1 MPITIRLNGEK
12 RSLDNHT
19 SVLDLLEFFE
29 LSPQRVIVER
39 NRQIVDK
46 DSIDQVTL
54 EDGDD
59 IEIIRLVSGG

>member
-1 MPITIRLNGEK
+1 MPITIRLNGED
-12 RSLDNHT
+12 RSLDSHT
-19 SVLDLLEFFE
+19 SVSDLLALFE

-39 NRQIVDK
+39 NRTIVDK
-46 DSIDQVTL
+46 DSIDQVRL

>member
-1 MPITIRLNGEK
+1 MTITIRLNGEN

-19 SVLDLLEFFE
+19 RLLDLLELFE
-29 LSPQRVIVER
+29 LSPERVIVER

>member
-1 MPITIRLNGEK
+1 MPITIRLNGEN

-19 SVLDLLEFFE
+19 SVLDLLELFE

-39 NRQIVDK
+39 NRQIVDR

>member
-12 RSLDNHT
+12 RSLDTRT
-19 SVLDLLEFFE
+19 SILYLLELFE
-29 LSPQRVIVER
+29 LSPQMVIVER
-39 NRQIVDK
+39 NRKIVDK
-46 DSIDQVTL
+46 DSIGQVKL

>member
-1 MPITIRLNGEK
+1 MPITIRVNGEN
-12 RSLDNHT
+12 RSLDNHM
-19 SVLDLLEFFE
+19 SVMDLLALFE

-39 NRQIVDK
+39 NREIVDK
-46 DSIDQVTL
+46 DTVDQVTL